1 MGPLQGLKVVSN
13 RRELP
18 CMAEKTHTPPETDLL
33 GSAPVLKPPS
43 SKRVVV
49 LALCAL
55 LSVVLLIGAVAW
67 VLVTEKRSELIADA
81 RARLTLT
88 AEGRAEVLT
97 TWLSGRI
104 AQSERVSKS
113 ELFRLF
119 ATEIDD
125 AGGDISEGADPSGS
139 QAAPLVEQIPLIE
152 RVLTDFAVDAGFEA
166 VTLVARDG
174 VPVAASATSPSL
186 SETARALAVAAV
198 ESRRTGYGQLRGTQL
213 GPTVEIALPII
224 SAQADPEH
232 GPPVGALV
240 LTVPLA
246 AGLTLAL
253 EPPPLSPPDE
263 RQGLIEIR
271 DDGLYLLSEAAAAP
285 QGPVPLEVEAPQI
298 GGLPFAERPGLL
310 GEARAYSF
318 AMPLD
323 GPPWLFLRE
332 RDAAA
337 TLAPLTGHAII
348 IVSFT
353 VLVVAL
359 LAGLVAAFW
368 WRLANHH
375 SKALADQYIDL
386 AGRID
391 AQKRFL
397 DSIAG
402 SVEELIGLKGVDGIY
417 RYVNKAFAKSLGRTP
432 REAAGLDDFACFGA
446 AAAERLKISDERAL
460 SSGHP
465 VTVTEEVT
473 LSGGKRVLQVSKVPY
488 RSADEAPGL
497 VTVARDVTEI
507 LEAQRRQRQR
517 MIQMVSAL
525 VRAVELRDPY
535 LAGHSR
541 RIAGLAVAI
550 GERMELSEDD
560 IATLETAAHL
570 SQIGKL
576 KVPREILTKPARL
589 EGAERAEVERHIDY
603 ALDILKDIDFDL
615 PVLESLAEM
624 HERLDGTGYPKGLSD
639 DDITLRGRILAVA
652 DVFAARIE
660 PRGYRPVISVEAA
673 LQILA
678 SNPGRY
684 DQRVVEVLRSVMASI
699 EGEKLVAG
707 LAAS

>member
-1 MGPLQGLKVVSN
+1 
-13 RRELP
+13 
-18 CMAEKTHTPPETDLL
+18 MAI
-33 GSAPVLKPPS
+33 
-43 SKRVVV
+43 

-55 LSVVLLIGAVAW
+55 LAIVLLIGAVAW
-67 VLVTEKRSELIADA
+67 VLVTEKRTELIADA

-97 TWLSGRI
+97 TWLSGRT

-113 ELFRLF
+113 ELFRLL
-119 ATEIDD
+119 ATEIDN

-139 QAAPLVEQIPLIE
+139 QGGPLVEQIPLIE

-166 VTLVARDG
+166 SYLVARDG
-174 VPVAASATSPSL
+174 VPVAASATSPPL
-186 SETARALAVAAV
+186 SEAARELAEAAV
-198 ESRRTGYGQLRGTQL
+198 QSRRTGYGQLRGTQL
-213 GPTVEIALPII
+213 GPAVEIALPII

-246 AGLTLAL
+246 AGLALAL
-253 EPPPLSPPDE
+253 EPPPLSPPDA
-263 RQGLIEIR
+263 RQGLIEVR
-271 DDGLYLLSEAAAAP
+271 DDGLYLLTEAAAAP
-285 QGPVPLEVEAPQI
+285 QGPLTLEVEASLS

-310 GEARAYSF
+310 GNARAYSL

-348 IVSFT
+348 IGSFT
-353 VLVVAL
+353 TLVIAL
-359 LAGLVAAFW
+359 LAGLFAAFW

-375 SKALADQYIDL
+375 SKSLADQYIDL

-402 SVEELIGLKGVDGIY
+402 SVEELIGLKGVDGVY

-432 REAAGLDDFACFGA
+432 REAVGLDDFTCFGG

-460 SSGHP
+460 NSGHP

-473 LSGGKRVLQVSKVPY
+473 LSGDKRVLQVSKVPY
-488 RSADEAPGL
+488 QSADEAPGL

-507 LEAQRRQRQR
+507 LDAQRRQRQR

-550 GERMELSEDD
+550 GERMDLSEDD

-624 HERLDGTGYPKGLSD
+624 HERLDGTGYPKGLSGD
-639 DDITLRGRILAVA
+639 AISLRGCILGVA

-684 DQRVVEVLRSVMASI
+684 DQKVVEVLRSVMASI

>member
-1 MGPLQGLKVVSN
+1 MVALSPHEFAFMSDQG
-13 RRELP
+13 
-18 CMAEKTHTPPETDLL
+18 HTSPDADLL
-33 GSAPVLKPPS
+33 GSAPVLEPPS
-43 SKRVVV
+43 SKKVAV
-49 LALCAL
+49 LALSAL
-55 LSVVLLIGAVAW
+55 LAIVLLIGAVAW
-67 VLVTEKRSELIADA
+67 VLVTEKRAELIADA

-88 AEGRAEVLT
+88 ADGRAEVLT

-119 ATEIDD
+119 ATEIDE
-125 AGGDISEGADPSGS
+125 AGGDISGDSGAADS
-139 QAAPLVEQIPLIE
+139 QAGPLLEQIPLIE
-152 RVLTDFAVDAGFEA
+152 RVLTDFAVASGFEA

-174 VPVAASATSPSL
+174 VPVAASATAPPL
-186 SETARALAVAAV
+186 SEAARALAEVAV
-198 ESRRTGYGQLRGTQL
+198 QSRRASYGELRATQL

-224 SAQADPEH
+224 SAQADPEQ
-232 GPPVGALV
+232 GPAVGALV

-246 AGLTLAL
+246 AGLSLAL

-271 DDGLYLLSEAAAAP
+271 DDGAYLLAEASAAP
-285 QGPVPLEVEAPQI
+285 QGPFTLEGEAPHA
-298 GGLPFAERPGLL
+298 GGLPFAQRPGLL
-310 GEARAYSF
+310 GEARAFSL
-318 AMPLD
+318 AVPLD

-332 RDAAA
+332 RDTAA
-337 TLAPLTGHAII
+337 TLAPLTGHAIV

-353 VLVVAL
+353 TLVVAL
-359 LAGLVAAFW
+359 LAGLFAAFW

-402 SVEELIGLKGVDGIY
+402 SVEELIGLKSPDGVY
-417 RYVNKAFAKSLGRTP
+417 RYVNKAFATTLGRTP
-432 REAAGLDDFACFGA
+432 REAVGLDDFTCFGA
-446 AAAERLKISDERAL
+446 AAAERLKISDDRAL
-460 SSGHP
+460 RSGQP
-465 VTVTEEVT
+465 VTVTEEVI
-473 LSGGKRVLQVSKVPY
+473 LGGDKRVLQVSKVPY
-488 RSADEAPGL
+488 RSAEEAPGL

-507 LEAQRRQRQR
+507 LDAQRRQRQR

-541 RIAGLAVAI
+541 RVAGLAVAI
-550 GERMELSEDD
+550 GERLDLSEDD
-560 IATLETAAHL
+560 ITTLETAAHL

-589 EGAERAEVERHIDY
+589 EGEERAEVERHIDY

-624 HERLDGTGYPKGLSD
+624 HERLDGTGYPKGVAG
-639 DDITLRGRILAVA
+639 DDISLRGRILAVA

-684 DQRVVEVLRSVMASI
+684 DQKVVEVLRSVMASI
-699 EGEKLVAG
+699 EGEKLIAG
-707 LAAS
+707 LATA